1 MAKKSKTNDFENF
14 STPPDFIDNL
24 LRYLDERSRQESFKN
39 NEIKKTK
46 SKDSIL

>member
-24 LRYLDERSRQESFKN
+24 LRYLDQRSRQESFKN
-39 NEIKKTK
+39 DEMKNTK
-46 SKDSIL
+46 PKNSIL